1 MSWYCSSYECW
12 SFCLRIFCPC
22 IPFRPKL
29 LFGKGCLTSGLINSR
44 QTDYNRL
51 ALSMIARAPNSSS

>member
-1 MSWYCSSYECW
+1 
-12 SFCLRIFCPC
+12 
-22 IPFRPKL
+22 
-29 LFGKGCLTSGLINSR
+29 LTSGLINSR